1 VSKNKSLNWYKLDT
15 SAKIY
20 PAIESS
26 RDPAVFRLS
35 VSLTD
40 KINPTFL
47 LKALETISPR
57 FPYYNVTL
65 KKGLF
70 WNYLQQNTNQLLIWP
85 DSPSPCERIYP
96 LLNNGYLYKIKY
108 FNKTI
113 ALEIFHVLTDGFGA
127 FEFLKSLIHQYLFL
141 LNKVPLKLPGIIDI
155 LEVPKEDEYKDAFLT
170 VLEQEKDNL
179 PEKKRTLFGNN
190 KIFQSSCKL
199 LPKGDYRVI
208 TGIISITDLKKV
220 SKKYNATITEFLAAL
235 YLEALIHL
243 QALQI
248 KNTKKHYD
256 VAIQIPINMRKHY
269 PTKCMR
275 NFSLFVIPIINPQTV
290 SNLGDIIAKI
300 KAFNKSNLT
309 KTHLLTMIDDNCSL
323 ATHKFI
329 KHIPVDLKNLFISYI
344 NNTKG
349 SSQFSG
355 TISNLGNVSF
365 PPQMVSHI
373 KKVSFVPGPS
383 PHEKCTCGVVGFNNN
398 IYISFGRSTK
408 DTFVEKYLFTQ
419 LVRMGVQV
427 KLESTL

>member
-1 VSKNKSLNWYKLDT
+1 VSKEKSLNWYKLDT

-35 VSLTD
+35 VSLVD
-40 KINPTFL
+40 KVNHDIL
-47 LKALETISPR
+47 LKALEIISPR
-57 FPYYNVTL
+57 FPYYNVSL
-65 KKGLF
+65 KKGIF
-70 WNYLQQNTNQLLIWP
+70 WNYLQQNNNKLIIWP

-127 FEFLKSLIHQYLFL
+127 FEFLKCLTHQYLFL
-141 LNKVPLKLPGIIDI
+141 LNKVPMKLPGIIDI
-155 LEVPKEDEYKDAFLT
+155 SNTPNEDEYKDAFLT

-190 KIFQSSCKL
+190 KIFQSNSKL

-208 TGIISITDLKKV
+208 TGIFSITDIKKL
-220 SKKYNATITEFLAAL
+220 SKKYDATITEFLASL

-243 QALQI
+243 QALQV
-248 KNTKKHYD
+248 KNKKKHYD
-256 VAIQIPINMRKHY
+256 VAIQIPINMRKQF
-269 PTKCMR
+269 PTQCMR
-275 NFSLFVIPIINPQTV
+275 NFSLFVIPVINPQKV
-290 SNLGDIIAKI
+290 SNLGDIISQI
-300 KAFNKSNLT
+300 KAFTKDKLT
-309 KTHLLTMIDDNCSL
+309 KSHLLTMIDDNCSL

-349 SSQFSG
+349 ASQFSG
-355 TISNLGNVSF
+355 TISNLGSVSF
-365 PPQMVSHI
+365 PSVMVKHI
-373 KKVSFVPGPS
+373 TKVSFIPGPS
-383 PHEKCTCGVVGFNNN
+383 PHEKSTCGVVGFNNN
-398 IYISFGRSTK
+398 IYISFGRLTK

-419 LVRMGVQV
+419 LVRMGVKV
-427 KLESTL
+427 KIESTV